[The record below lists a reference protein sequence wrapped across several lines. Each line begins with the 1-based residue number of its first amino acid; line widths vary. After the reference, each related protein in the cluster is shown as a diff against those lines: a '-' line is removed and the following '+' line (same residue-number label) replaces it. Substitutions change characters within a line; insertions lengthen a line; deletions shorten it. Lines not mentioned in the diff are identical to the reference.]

1 MQITHKSGIRGV
13 GMNAQI
19 MLAALFLCFCHM
31 LQIYDCK
38 VFDVSKIIILLVKRD
53 QNSNFLIKHYV
64 KNIYL
69 LNNFLTTF
77 LFIISIFVF

>member
-38 VFDVSKIIILLVKRD
+38 VFDVSKIIILLMKRV
-53 QNSNFLIKHYV
+53 QNSNFLKTFFIKTLY
-64 KNIYL
+64 
-69 LNNFLTTF
+69 
-77 LFIISIFVF
+77 